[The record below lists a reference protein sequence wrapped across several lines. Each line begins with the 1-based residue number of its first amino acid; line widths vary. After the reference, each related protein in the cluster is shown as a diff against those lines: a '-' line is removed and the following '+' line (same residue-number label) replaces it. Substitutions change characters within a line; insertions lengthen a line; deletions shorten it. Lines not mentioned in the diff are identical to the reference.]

1 MDTWSNGEL
10 TMRMD
15 VLIRDSSPN
24 LSWALNY
31 YRDFGDD
38 MLKIGGLKF
47 GMDGGVEGGFFKDP
61 YLIVPGQQ
69 NDPNY
74 YGQCSYTT
82 QASQDALK
90 ARWLLAAKNG
100 WSVATHNV
108 GDAAIE
114 ITLGLYEEVNKEV
127 PLRDLRWRI
136 EHLFMP
142 EVKHL
147 DMMKNMGII
156 ATMQN
161 HPVFLGYNMIVWHGL
176 ERASYEIPIRT
187 VLDHGGIL
195 VGGGTDAVAHPD
207 PSPFTSMWWMV
218 TRKTLTTDPFN
229 PLGPEEAI
237 TIEEALRL
245 YTINNAYAMHW
256 EDKIGSIEPGKLA
269 DLVVLDTDILTC
281 QPDDIKNIKVLK
293 TMLGGKI
300 VYEAP

>member
-1 MDTWSNGEL
+1 
-10 TMRMD
+10 
-15 VLIRDSSPN
+15 
-24 LSWALNY
+24 
-31 YRDFGDD
+31 

-47 GMDGGVEGGFFKDP
+47 GMDGGVEGGYLKDP

-74 YGQCSYTT
+74 HGMCSYPT
-82 QASQDALK
+82 QASRDALK
-90 ARWLLAAKNG
+90 NTWLLAAKNG

-136 EHLFMP
+136 EHLFLP
-142 EVKHL
+142 ELKDL
-147 DMMKNMGII
+147 DEIKNMGILI
-156 ATMQN
+156 TMQD
-161 HPVFLGYNMIVWHGL
+161 HPVYLGNNMLVWQGF
-176 ERASYEIPIRT
+176 ERASYGIPIRT
-187 VLDHGGIL
+187 VLNHGIF
-195 VGGGTDAVAHPD
+195 VGGGTDAPAGVD

-218 TRKTLTTDPFN
+218 TRKTLTTDE
-229 PLGPEEAI
+229 PLGPDQAI

-245 YTINNAYAMHW
+245 YTINNAYIMHW

-281 QPDDIKNIKVLK
+281 PPDNIKSIKVLK

-300 VYEAP
+300 VYEQP